1 MIQIYINVVLRLLCI
16 PRKLTLCIF
25 LFQLIVDLAD
35 SDNSSVEEF
44 EDASETFTED
54 DIFVDVETK
63 RMQPLSMLE
72 QLNANEKEEI
82 ITVKR

>member
-1 MIQIYINVVLRLLCI
+1 M
-16 PRKLTLCIF
+16 
-25 LFQLIVDLAD
+25 IVDLAD

-63 RMQPLSMLE
+63 RMQPLSMLRVVKYK
-72 QLNANEKEEI
+72 QKLGNYCSEKMKFPLHSESTELLMI
-82 ITVKR
+82 

>member
-1 MIQIYINVVLRLLCI
+1 M
-16 PRKLTLCIF
+16 
-25 LFQLIVDLAD
+25 LFSFQFIVELAD

-63 RMQPLSMLE
+63 RMQPLSML
-72 QLNANEKEEI
+72 L
-82 ITVKR
+82 

>member
-1 MIQIYINVVLRLLCI
+1 VYYLDFFCLSLEVTAHV
-16 PRKLTLCIF
+16 IF
-25 LFQLIVDLAD
+25 FQFIVDLAD

-63 RMQPLSMLE
+63 RMQPLSML
-72 QLNANEKEEI
+72 L
-82 ITVKR
+82 

>member
-1 MIQIYINVVLRLLCI
+1 
-16 PRKLTLCIF
+16 
-25 LFQLIVDLAD
+25 LIVDLAD

-72 QLNANEKEEI
+72 
-82 ITVKR
+82 